1 MNFIAIFKMF
11 IKIFHISIFL
21 KYLEPLK
28 KNNMQ
33 AGLVYIA
40 GTAGQ
45 LVVNQAI
52 SPIVA
57 STISLLTSLRSAN
70 KVVTLQQIIDKH
82 DITCTLQTIEATCVA
97 LECDKEPLKTA
108 SNNVVIAV
116 QQIHQLLTRIADI
129 TASHNAGYISRWR
142 TLNLEYEIS
151 QLEALMQILSHR
163 FKLMC
168 DIRSVVN

>member
-1 MNFIAIFKMF
+1 VSGF
-11 IKIFHISIFL
+11 IFL
-21 KYLEPLK
+21 KYLEPLS
-28 KNNMQ
+28 KNIMQ

-57 STISLLTSLRSAN
+57 STISLLTSLRSSN
-70 KVVTLQQIIDKH
+70 KIVTLQQIIDKH

-97 LECDKEPLKTA
+97 LECNKEPLKTA
-108 SNNVVIAV
+108 SKNVVIAV

-129 TASHNAGYISRWR
+129 TASHNTGYISRWR
-142 TLNLEYEIS
+142 LLNLEFEIQ
-151 QLEALMQILSHR
+151 QLEAFMEVLSHR

-168 DIRSVVN
+168 NIRSVVI

>member
-1 MNFIAIFKMF
+1 MF

-45 LVVNQAI
+45 IVVNQAI

-57 STISLLTSLRSAN
+57 STISLLASLRSSN

-116 QQIHQLLTRIADI
+116 KEIHQLLTRIADI

-142 TLNLEYEIS
+142 TLNLEHEIS
-151 QLEALMQILSHR
+151 QLEELMQILSHR

>member
-1 MNFIAIFKMF
+1 
-11 IKIFHISIFL
+11 
-21 KYLEPLK
+21 
-28 KNNMQ
+28 MQ

-57 STISLLTSLRSAN
+57 STISLLTSLRSSSN
-70 KVVTLQQIIDKH
+70 KIVTLQQIIDKH
-82 DITCTLQTIEATCVA
+82 DITCTLQTLEATCVA
-97 LECDKEPLKTA
+97 LECNKEPLKTA
-108 SNNVVIAV
+108 SKNVVIAV

-142 TLNLEYEIS
+142 LLNLEYEIQ
-151 QLEALMQILSHR
+151 QLEAFMEVLSHR

-168 DIRSVVN
+168 NIRSVVI

>member
-1 MNFIAIFKMF
+1 VSGF
-11 IKIFHISIFL
+11 IFL
-21 KYLEPLK
+21 KYLEPLS
-28 KNNMQ
+28 KNIMQ

-57 STISLLTSLRSAN
+57 STISLLTSLRSSN
-70 KVVTLQQIIDKH
+70 KIVTLQQIIDKH

-97 LECDKEPLKTA
+97 LECNKEPLKTA
-108 SNNVVIAV
+108 SKNVVIAV

-142 TLNLEYEIS
+142 LLNLEYEIQ
-151 QLEALMQILSHR
+151 QLEAFMEVLSHR

-168 DIRSVVN
+168 NIRSVVI

>member
-1 MNFIAIFKMF
+1 
-11 IKIFHISIFL
+11 
-21 KYLEPLK
+21 
-28 KNNMQ
+28 MQ

-57 STISLLTSLRSAN
+57 STISLLTSLRSSSN
-70 KVVTLQQIIDKH
+70 KIVTLQQIIDKH

-97 LECDKEPLKTA
+97 LECNKEPLKTA
-108 SNNVVIAV
+108 SKNVVIAV

-142 TLNLEYEIS
+142 LLNLEYEIQ
-151 QLEALMQILSHR
+151 QLEAFMEVLSHR

-168 DIRSVVN
+168 NIRSVVI